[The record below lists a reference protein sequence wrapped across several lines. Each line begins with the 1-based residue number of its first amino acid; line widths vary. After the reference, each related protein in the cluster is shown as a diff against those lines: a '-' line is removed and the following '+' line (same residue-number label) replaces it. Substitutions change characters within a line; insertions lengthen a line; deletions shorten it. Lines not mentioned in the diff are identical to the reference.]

1 VGRGG
6 WLGDGE
12 QLHAPAM
19 ILRAAAEPRR
29 RYIERTDYE
38 SYVSP
43 GEVITAHASDCIRG
57 HGTFV
62 RRGRVVASISGTVEW
77 MDRLVTVRPLHN
89 RYVASTA
96 AIGDIVVG
104 RVTEVVLGRGQRWKL
119 DVRSQQD
126 AHLLLSAI
134 NIAGSA
140 RERKWTEDHADL
152 EMRSYFVEGD
162 LVVAEVQKVYEDVS
176 PRTSGPTASA

>member
-1 VGRGG
+1 
-6 WLGDGE
+6 
-12 QLHAPAM
+12 M

-77 MDRLVTVRPLHN
+77 MDRLVWAARPL
-89 RYVASTA
+89 
-96 AIGDIVVG
+96 
-104 RVTEVVLGRGQRWKL
+104 K
-119 DVRSQQD
+119 
-126 AHLLLSAI
+126 SA
-134 NIAGSA
+134 
-140 RERKWTEDHADL
+140 ERKCPGCVRRAEAL
-152 EMRSYFVEGD
+152 AGRC
-162 LVVAEVQKVYEDVS
+162 VVRLA
-176 PRTSGPTASA
+176 